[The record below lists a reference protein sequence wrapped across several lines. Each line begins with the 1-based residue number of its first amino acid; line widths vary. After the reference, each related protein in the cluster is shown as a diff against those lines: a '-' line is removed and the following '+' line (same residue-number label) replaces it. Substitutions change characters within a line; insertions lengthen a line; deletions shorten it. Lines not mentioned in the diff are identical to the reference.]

1 MISSPFLDAAKR
13 AAYQA
18 GEELMRRWHSFSVRE
33 KSPKDLVTDADLAS
47 QQVIIETLRGEFPD
61 HLFVGEEESPG
72 LVSLDHALK
81 QDKQPCWII
90 DPLDGTL
97 NYVHRLQTFCVSIGM
112 VQFAEVQLGVIFD
125 PVAGEIFVAQRGAGA
140 ERICQRTG
148 VRELIHTS
156 DCKQLRNALL
166 ACSFPPNVRRDAR
179 EVKQFAAVLEASQ
192 SLRRLGSC
200 ALNLCYAAAGRIDG
214 YWTCSVHAWDMVAGM
229 LIAKEAGAM
238 MTGLDGG
245 PIDLRNP
252 HFCLAATPSL
262 HAELIACIQSV

>member
-1 MISSPFLDAAKR
+1 
-13 AAYQA
+13 
-18 GEELMRRWHSFSVRE
+18 MRRWQSFSVRE

-47 QQVIIETLRGEFPD
+47 QQVIIETIRGAFPD

-72 LVSLDHALK
+72 LVSLDYALK
-81 QDKQPCWII
+81 QHHQPCWII

-112 VQFAEVQLGVIFD
+112 VQYGEVQLGVIFD
-125 PVAGEIFVAQRGAGA
+125 PVAGEMFVAQRGDGA

-148 VRELIHTS
+148 SCEQLQAS
-156 DCKQLRNALL
+156 NCKHLRDALL
-166 ACSFPPNVRRDAR
+166 ACSFPPNVKRDAR
-179 EVKQFAAVLEASQ
+179 ELKQFAAVLEASQ

-200 ALNLCYAAAGRIDG
+200 ALNLCYAAAGRLDG
-214 YWTCSVHAWDMVAGM
+214 YWTCSVHAWDMVAGL
-229 LIAKEAGAM
+229 LIATEAGA
-238 MTGLDGG
+238 TVTALDGG

-262 HAELIACIQSV
+262 HAELLTCIQTA